1 MTKGRCHFR
10 SESVEQ
16 VLLRGP
22 GAATPGSGVFC
33 NRFISCGWVGSDR
46 FPRPSHLSSTLSVL
60 KVMSIQMNES
70 LIDVGKLSEPATV
83 LVERISDA
91 VGGFFKP
98 YQIKRVAR
106 AEAEARKIKA
116 EAELEVSE
124 LQERA
129 LNRFVA
135 EEARKQKN
143 IEEIGS
149 AALGN
154 VANDADPEEIEED
167 WIVNFFDKCRLISDD
182 EMQSLWS
189 RVLSGEANQ
198 PGAYSKRTV
207 NFLSSMDKQDA
218 EIFTT
223 LCRFT
228 VNIDYP
234 ISFIYTLEDGI
245 YERSGLNFEKISHL
259 DDIGLVSY
267 SGLSGFKVGNM
278 PQNAEVDYF
287 GKPLILMFPDCDS
300 NEFSIGKVRM
310 SSIGKELASVCDPD
324 PVDGFT
330 EYVAGKWAEE
340 NIRTSVPIEF
350 ESEDV

>member
-1 MTKGRCHFR
+1 
-10 SESVEQ
+10 
-16 VLLRGP
+16 
-22 GAATPGSGVFC
+22 
-33 NRFISCGWVGSDR
+33 
-46 FPRPSHLSSTLSVL
+46 
-60 KVMSIQMNES
+60 MSES

-106 AEAEARKIKA
+106 AEAEAKKIKA
-116 EAELEVSE
+116 EAEVEVSE

-149 AALGN
+149 AALGD
-154 VANDADPEEIEED
+154 VRDDADPDEIEED
-167 WIVNFFDKCRLISDD
+167 WIINFFDKCRLISND

-207 NFLSSMDKQDA
+207 NFLSSMDKRDA
-218 EIFTT
+218 EIFTS
-223 LCRFT
+223 LCRFV
-228 VNIDYP
+228 VNSQDP
-234 ISFIYTLEDGI
+234 IPLVYDLEDEI
-245 YERSGLNFEKISHL
+245 YESVGLNFQKISHL
-259 DDIGLVSY
+259 DNIGLISY
-267 SGLSGFKVGNM
+267 EGLTGFKMENM
-278 PQNAEVDYF
+278 PQQIAVEYF
-287 GKPLILMFPDCDS
+287 DTPLILRFSGSGP
-300 NEFSIGKVRM
+300 NEFDIGKVNM

-330 EYVAGKWAEE
+330 EYVTGKWAEE

-350 ESEDV
+350 EFEDE